1 MKNFNRHLLN
11 GRDEYVSS
19 LSSIFDDIFY
29 SSFPDLKDRVGISL
43 SKGAYP
49 KVDIIDEADKIVI
62 LAELAGWKKED
73 LSIDVNDN
81 LLTIQG
87 KSSAEKSNKTYLFK
101 ELKRSSF
108 KRSFTLGDQL
118 DIDSIEGD
126 FENGIL
132 NLTILK
138 KEPELP
144 KTRKI
149 EL

>member
-1 MKNFNRHLLN
+1 MKKFNRSLLN

-49 KVDIIDEADKIVI
+49 KVDIIDESDKIVI
-62 LAELAGWKKED
+62 LAELAGWTKED
-73 LSIDVNDN
+73 LSIDIKDN

-87 KSSAEKSNKTYLFK
+87 NSTAEKSNKTYLYK

-108 KRSFTLGDQL
+108 KRSFTLGEQL
-118 DIDSIEGD
+118 NLDSTIGV

-132 NLTILK
+132 NLTIMK
-138 KEPELP
+138 KEAELP
-144 KTRKI
+144 KTFKV